1 MPATGFPTARLLA
14 PALLGWLAGVALQ
27 LQQARLWPWTGYALL
42 LLLAGL
48 LLAGLRWRRPGLA
61 ARAGLVLLAA
71 ALLGAGS
78 TGWRAVA
85 YSSRGLAPALEGQD
99 IRVTGRVA
107 AMPQF
112 SDTGIRFRFRVEQAE
127 LAGQPVTLPPQLA
140 LGWYGSPPGADQAI
154 AAPTRALPEVR
165 AGERWALTVRLR
177 APHGSRNPHGFD
189 FELWLWEQ
197 DLQASGYVRTGAR
210 DPAPLRL
217 AQTAWHPIEQ
227 ARQQVRDAIVQRAS
241 ADPALEAQARAMGIV
256 AALVTGDQQAIARS
270 DWDVFRATG
279 VAHLM
284 SISGLHVTLFAWLA
298 GALVRALWRRSSRL
312 CLAFPAGSAGL
323 IGGLA
328 LALAYALFSGW
339 GVPAQR
345 TVLMLA
351 TVTLLRLSGRHWPWP
366 YVWLLACSVVVLA
379 DPWALLQAGFW
390 LSFVAVGV
398 LFAGAAQGPHTTP
411 PALARRLLQ
420 LLREQWLITLA
431 LAPLTLLLFGQVSL
445 VGLLANLLAIPW
457 VTLGVTPLALLG
469 VLWPPLW
476 EVAAQAVLWLGLWL
490 EALAGLP
497 WATLTVAQAPWWAGV
512 AGLLGALLLALRL
525 PPSLRLS
532 GLPLLLPVLLW
543 QPVRPAAGE
552 FELLAADI
560 GQGNAV
566 LVQTATHALLYDAGP
581 RHSADSNAGQREL
594 VPLLRALDVRLD
606 HLVLSHRDSD
616 HTGGAAAI
624 LATQPQAALLSS
636 IEDGHAL
643 QGQRRAQRCLHGQRW
658 TWDGVAFEVLHPAP
672 QDYGRVRRSNALS
685 CVLRIDNGRQAV
697 LLAGDIERAEEARLL
712 TAGAP
717 LQADLLLV
725 PHHGSK
731 TSSSAPFLD
740 AVAPSMALVQAGYR
754 NRFGHPA
761 PEVLQRYAERG
772 IRVVQSPHCGAAR
785 WHSAQPRQVQCE
797 RERARRYWQ
806 HVASPAAQATGP
818 QAE

>member
-1 MPATGFPTARLLA
+1 MPAIGFATARLLA

-27 LQQARLWPWTGYALL
+27 LQQARLWPWAGYALL
-42 LLLAGL
+42 LLPAGL
-48 LLAGLRWRRPGLA
+48 LLAGLRWRSGLA

-112 SDTGIRFRFRVEQAE
+112 SDTGIRFRLRVEQAE
-127 LAGQPVTLPPQLA
+127 LAGGSVTLPPQLA
-140 LGWYGSPPGADQAI
+140 LGWYGSPPGADESVAE
-154 AAPTRALPEVR
+154 PGRALPELR

-197 DLQASGYVRTGAR
+197 NLQASGYVRTGAR

-217 AQTAWHPIEQ
+217 AQTAWHPVEQ
-227 ARQQVRDAIVQRAS
+227 ARQRVRDAIVQRAP
-241 ADPALEAQARAMGIV
+241 ADPALEARARAMGIV

-351 TVTLLRLSGRHWPWP
+351 TVTLLRLSARHWPWP
-366 YVWLLACSVVVLA
+366 YVWLLACAVVVLA

-398 LFAGAAQGPHTTP
+398 LFAGAAQGPHATR

-476 EVAAQAVLWLGLWL
+476 EAAAQAVLWLGLVL

-512 AGLLGALLLALRL
+512 AGLLGGLLLALRL

-581 RHSADSNAGQREL
+581 RHSADSDAGQREL

-643 QGQRRAQRCLHGQRW
+643 QGQRPAQRCLQGQRW

-772 IRVVQSPHCGAAR
+772 IQVVQSPHCGAAR

-806 HVASPAAQATGP
+806 HEASPAAQATGP